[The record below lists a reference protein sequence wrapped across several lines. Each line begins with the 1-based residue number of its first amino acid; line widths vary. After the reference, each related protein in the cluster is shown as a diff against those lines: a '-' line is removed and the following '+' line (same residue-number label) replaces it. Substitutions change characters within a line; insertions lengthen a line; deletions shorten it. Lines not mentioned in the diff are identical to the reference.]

1 MNKNNIVLFKL
12 AFLLNFRWSDQL
24 PLDNV
29 TKSIRQLIHLEK
41 QSKARVYPLISN
53 LGKSALSTFLA
64 TLVALHFTPVSK

>member
-29 TKSIRQLIHLEK
+29 AKSIRQLIHLEK

-53 LGKSALSTFLA
+53 LGKSALSKF
-64 TLVALHFTPVSK
+64 SI